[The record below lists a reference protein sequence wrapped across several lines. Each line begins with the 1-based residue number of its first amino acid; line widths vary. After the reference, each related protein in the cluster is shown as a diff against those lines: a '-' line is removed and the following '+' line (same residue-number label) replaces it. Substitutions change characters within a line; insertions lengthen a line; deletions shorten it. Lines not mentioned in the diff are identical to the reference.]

1 MPIAESIG
9 TLADLKD
16 EGKIRHIGVSN
27 VTEQQLQEAERVTAI
42 VSVQN
47 RYNVVDRSSEPILD
61 LCDQEML
68 VFMPWAPIEETGA
81 VPAVMAAARRRGVS
95 ERQVALAWLLTR
107 SPQVLPIPGSS
118 DPDHVEDNV
127 AAASIEL
134 TAEEIRAISLA
145 VAV

>member
-1 MPIAESIG
+1 
-9 TLADLKD
+9 
-16 EGKIRHIGVSN
+16 
-27 VTEQQLQEAERVTAI
+27 VTAI

-61 LCDQEML
+61 VCDQELL
-68 VFMPWAPIEETGA
+68 VFLPWAPIEETGA

-95 ERQVALAWLLTR
+95 EGQVALAWLLAR
-107 SPQVLPIPGSS
+107 STQVLPIPGSS
-118 DPDHVEDNV
+118 NPDHVEENV

-134 TAEEIRAISLA
+134 TAEEIRAITLA